1 MKCFNFPAVAAVIIM
16 VATGCARV
24 GAPDNGDGPTPIV
37 LSAKNIEA
45 AASTRVTS
53 DGKWVGGEQ
62 VRVRLQADPV
72 PEIIHTF
79 TAGGDGQSEKT
90 TLTPSLSPHM
100 IYWQDL
106 GVSRLT
112 ASAWRPAGY
121 SFQPDQSGGI
131 QEADFIF
138 AQPVT
143 GITPG
148 NYSAPAKELDFHH
161 MTAKVV
167 VNIVRGDNYTT
178 EGSSLKVFGYSSVS
192 AIDTVSGST
201 GDAGIAAGVI
211 SGSDDAWLIPYF
223 NGGVESAEG
232 KVTDVYTILLLPR
245 EYAAGESFLD
255 ITLGGNMYEYRVPSD
270 GSLNIEAGMRYDFTV
285 TVSKTSADVSAGISD
300 WESGDMELDPEGLLA
315 RPEGYMVG
323 DCYPY
328 PEHPDLSKGI
338 VVWLDRNEDGSVDPQ
353 HGVILGFREFGL
365 SRLPDLDYDL
375 VNDDYWDG
383 LNATARLTETSE
395 AEAAG
400 KGIGLSVFSPPLNW
414 IKQLNEAGTG
424 GITWYLPASYEL
436 VYVLDPNNGMLDNY
450 YGTEHIP
457 GDGAGLG
464 IYDINN
470 LLWVAGGDALH
481 VTEDDT
487 FGYWTATYR
496 SHPHTVIYFLDA
508 GRAVEGGPAST
519 NNYARAFG
527 KF

>member
-16 VATGCARV
+16 IAAGCAKDS
-24 GAPDNGDGPTPIV
+24 APDSDGPTPIV
-37 LSAKNIEA
+37 LSAKNMEV

-62 VRVRLQADPV
+62 VRVRLKADPV
-72 PEIIHTF
+72 PEFIHTF
-79 TAGGDGQSEKT
+79 IAGGDGQSGKT
-90 TLTPSLSPHM
+90 TLTPSSSPHM
-100 IYWQDL
+100 VYWQDL

-112 ASAWRPAGY
+112 ASAWRPAGF

-148 NYSAPAKELDFHH
+148 NYSTPAKELDFHH

-167 VNIVRGDNYTT
+167 VNIVRGENYTT

-192 AIDTVSGST
+192 AIDTVSGP
-201 GDAGIAAGVI
+201 AAGVI

-245 EYAAGESFLD
+245 EYAADERFLD

-270 GSLNIEAGMRYDFTV
+270 GSLNIEAGRRYDFTV

-300 WESGDMELDPEGLLA
+300 WEYDDTELDPEGLFP
-315 RPEGYMVG
+315 RPGYMVG
-323 DCYPY
+323 DYYPY
-328 PEHPDLSKGI
+328 PKHPDLSEGI
-338 VVWLDRNEDGSVDPQ
+338 VVWLDRDEYGRHDPQ
-353 HGVILGFREFGL
+353 HGVILSFREFGPSKL
-365 SRLPDLDYDL
+365 LTEN
-375 VNDDYWDG
+375 VNLGETGYWDG
-383 LNATARLTETSE
+383 LNATAILTGI
-395 AEAAG
+395 AEDWLAEDYAVDF
-400 KGIGLSVFSPPLNW
+400 GLVLSDLSPPLNW
-414 IKQLNEAGTG
+414 IKQLNKAGTG
-424 GITWYLPASYEL
+424 GITWYLPAAYEL
-436 VYVLDPNNGMLDNY
+436 IYVLDPDNGMLDK
-450 YGTEHIP
+450 YGAEHIP

-464 IYDINN
+464 VDGINN
-470 LLWVAGGDALH
+470 LLVAAEGDIIRSR
-481 VTEDDT
+481 TDD
-487 FGYWTATYR
+487 GLNPRYYWTARYYSLTPMIVNFSGSANIANTTVFDTYY
-496 SHPHTVIYFLDA
+496 T
-508 GRAVEGGPAST
+508 
-519 NNYARAFG
+519 RAFG